1 MVIVAGLLD
10 ERWLVEVEVEVEA
23 IVGSGGPS
31 RLLQVGDNSFP
42 GRAFG
47 PAAGVIQT

>member
-10 ERWLVEVEVEVEA
+10 ERWLVEVEA